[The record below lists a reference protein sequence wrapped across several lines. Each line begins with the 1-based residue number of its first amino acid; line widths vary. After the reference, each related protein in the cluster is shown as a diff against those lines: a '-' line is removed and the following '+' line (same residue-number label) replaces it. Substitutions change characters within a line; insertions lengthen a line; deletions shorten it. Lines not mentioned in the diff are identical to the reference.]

1 MRIAVLGVGAIGG
14 VIGAYLTRAGRDVTL
29 IDTWPANIECIR
41 SEGLK
46 VSAVEEEFTVKP
58 TALHL
63 GEVSAA
69 RRSFDAI
76 VLSVKSYDTKWA
88 ATFAEPYLAPG
99 GFIVSAQNSI
109 NEETIAGA
117 VGWTRVVGCV
127 VTLGAGIYEPGCVT
141 RTSDMKRHSFIL
153 GEPSGRITERL
164 ERIAEVMSAGGPTK
178 TTTNLWGERW
188 AKLAT
193 NSMSN
198 ALAGI
203 TGLKSADLRRHPST
217 REVSIRVAA
226 ELVARG
232 RGARRQRRADPGH
245 SRAPVHRGA
254 DGRRGTGGDRGKDGR
269 LRVDP
274 TGGTPVAGAG
284 HHQGP
289 QDRGGASQRLRGRA
303 GQERW
308 CAHAGERCDC
318 RPDQARGVRRGHSV
332 SGQPRA
338 PRRMSLAAVCSDWP
352 TIHLSVGA

>member
-63 GEVSAA
+63 GEVSASG
-69 RRSFDAI
+69 RSFDAI

-109 NEETIAGA
+109 NEETIAGV
-117 VGWTRVVGCV
+117 VGWSRVVGCV
-127 VTLGAGIYEPGCVT
+127 VTLGAGIYEPGRVT

-226 ELVARG
+226 ELVAVAEALGVSVEPIQGIPAHLYTEALTDGAAREEIEGKMADYASTLREG
-232 RGARRQRRADPGH
+232 RPSLAQDIIK
-245 SRAPVHRGA
+245 
-254 DGRRGTGGDRGKDGR
+254 GRKTEVEHLNGYVAAQGR
-269 LRVDP
+269 SVGVP
-274 TGGTPVAGAG
+274 TPVNDAIVALT
-284 HHQGP
+284 
-289 QDRGGASQRLRGRA
+289 RRVAS
-303 GQERW
+303 
-308 CAHAGERCDC
+308 GEVTPSLDNLELL
-318 RPDQARGVRRGHSV
+318 GV
-332 SGQPRA
+332 
-338 PRRMSLAAVCSDWP
+338 
-352 TIHLSVGA
+352 